1 MPESSPNYGIQQSGG
16 VSNVG
21 NQAVGSHARAISHGQ
36 SFTVGAATGE
46 LMAELMTL
54 LERHRAELPGAD
66 DTGDAGDSA
75 EAVAEELQ
83 EELDSAEPDRGVI
96 ARILVRLNNMVKPV
110 APLVETVGELTK
122 SIDSAFGG

>member
-21 NQAVGSHARAISHGQ
+21 NQAVGPHARAVSHGLT
-36 SFTVGAATGE
+36 FTASPQNSE
-46 LMAELMTL
+46 LITELMTL
-54 LERHRAELPGAD
+54 LERHRAEIPD
-66 DTGDAGDSA
+66 EA

-83 EELDSAEPDRGVI
+83 DELDSPEPDRGVI
-96 ARILVRLNNMVKPV
+96 ARTLERLTNMVKPV

-122 SIDSAFGG
+122 AVEGFGA